1 MVLFVLAALVAGSSV
16 AVAQILPDDERQI
29 RWSQEDS
36 LSRYHRSAGP
46 APVTVATEG
55 IEQSERLM
63 TLDEAIRLTLQHSE
77 VIRVLTGVSASPSGA
92 TIYDT
97 AIATTSIDQAKAVFD
112 PVFRANSSFR
122 HTEIPGLNNTATAI
136 LQSRTGGNNS
146 SVELSDLNTFGG
158 TTDFTVANTLDNP
171 AVAGFLNRNAPS
183 ATLSYTQPL
192 LAGFGRDANTAP
204 IVIARYQQEVSYF
217 QFKDSMQELVRG
229 TISAYWSLVQARTEL
244 WAREIQVDQ
253 SQKAYNRLEAQFR
266 SELVNQGDVAQP
278 KLAYANF
285 RANLIAAQ
293 ANVLQREAALRN
305 MIGLPPEDGERI
317 VPSTPPTRDQIEFRW
332 EEINDTAQSRRPDLV
347 ELNLVL
353 MADQRRLIQSRNL
366 AKPQLDAVALQDW
379 NGLSGRVGSGNQLS
393 SGLGENNSWTMGV
406 NFSVPLSL
414 RQSRAQVRNQEL
426 LIAKDRANI
435 RQNLHQIEHLLAT
448 SLRTIDQ
455 NFLQYEA
462 FRDARQAAKEN
473 LEVRVQRLSIGTE
486 NFLNFLQGVTDWGN
500 AVASEA
506 QSLATYNTELA
517 GLERQTGTI
526 LETHGI
532 RFIEERFASIGT
544 HGRCFDEECY
554 PRDLRPQ
561 DPRPRYEDSGKAA
574 EESFDLEDF
583 PRRRGDKLRLPETP
597 QFDEPETPLPAGS
610 E

>member
-1 MVLFVLAALVAGSSV
+1 MVLFVLVALAACSLDAR
-16 AVAQILPDDERQI
+16 AQLLDDDERHI

-36 LSRYHRSAGP
+36 VSRYHRSAGP
-46 APVTVATEG
+46 APITVATED

-77 VIRVLTGVSASPSGA
+77 VIRVLTGVSASPSGS

-112 PVFRANSSFR
+112 PVFKANSSFR
-122 HTEIPGLNNTATAI
+122 HREIPGLNNAGTAI
-136 LQSRTGGNNS
+136 VGSRIGGNDS

-158 TTDFTVANTLDNP
+158 LLDFQVANSLDNP

-192 LAGFGRDANTAP
+192 LAGSGRDANTAP

-266 SELVNQGDVAQP
+266 SGLAHQGDVAQP

-293 ANVLQREAALRN
+293 ANVIQREAALRN

-317 VPSTPPTRDQIEFRW
+317 VPSTPPTRDQIQFRW
-332 EEINDTAQSRRPDLV
+332 EEINDTAQSRRPDLI

-353 MADQRRLIQSRNL
+353 MADQKRLVQNRN
-366 AKPQLDAVALQDW
+366 AAQPQLDAIALQEW
-379 NGLSGRVGSGNQLS
+379 NGLSGRVLGGNQLS
-393 SGLGENNSWTMGV
+393 SGLGDNNSWTMGV
-406 NFSVPLSL
+406 SFSVPLTL

-426 LIAKDRANI
+426 LIARDRANI
-435 RQNLHQIEHLLAT
+435 QQNLHQIEHQLAT

-455 NFLQYEA
+455 SFLQYEA

-473 LEVRVQRLSIGTE
+473 LEVRVQRLFTGNE

-544 HGRCFDEECY
+544 RGRCFNDECY

-561 DPRPRYEDSGKAA
+561 DPIPRYEDSGKAA
-574 EESFDLEDF
+574 EESFDLQDF
-583 PRRRGDKLRLPETP
+583 PRQRGDKLRLPETP
-597 QFDEPETPLPAGS
+597 QF
-610 E
+610 

>member
-1 MVLFVLAALVAGSSV
+1 M
-16 AVAQILPDDERQI
+16 
-29 RWSQEDS
+29 
-36 LSRYHRSAGP
+36 
-46 APVTVATEG
+46 
-55 IEQSERLM
+55 
-63 TLDEAIRLTLQHSE
+63 
-77 VIRVLTGVSASPSGA
+77 
-92 TIYDT
+92 
-97 AIATTSIDQAKAVFD
+97 
-112 PVFRANSSFR
+112 
-122 HTEIPGLNNTATAI
+122 
-136 LQSRTGGNNS
+136 
-146 SVELSDLNTFGG
+146 
-158 TTDFTVANTLDNP
+158 
-171 AVAGFLNRNAPS
+171 
-183 ATLSYTQPL
+183 
-192 LAGFGRDANTAP
+192 
-204 IVIARYQQEVSYF
+204 
-217 QFKDSMQELVRG
+217 
-229 TISAYWSLVQARTEL
+229 VQARTEL

-266 SELVNQGDVAQP
+266 SGLAHQGDVAQP

-317 VPSTPPTRDQIEFRW
+317 VPSTPPTRDQIQFRW

-347 ELNLVL
+347 ELNLIL
-353 MADQRRLIQSRNL
+353 MADQKRLVQSRNL
-366 AKPQLDAVALQDW
+366 AQPQLDAVALQQW
-379 NGLSGRVGSGNQLS
+379 NGLSGRVLSGNQLS
-393 SGLGENNSWTMGV
+393 SGLGDHNNWTMGIS
-406 NFSVPLSL
+406 FSVPLSL
-414 RQSRAQVRNQEL
+414 RTSRAQVRNQEL

-435 RQNLHQIEHLLAT
+435 QQNLHQIEHLLAT

-473 LEVRVQRLSIGTE
+473 LEVRVQRLFTGNE

-544 HGRCFDEECY
+544 RGRCFEEECY

-561 DPRPRYEDSGKAA
+561 TSESRYEDSGKPA
-574 EESFDLEDF
+574 EEFFDLQDF
-583 PRRRGDKLRLPETP
+583 PRRRGDRLRLPETP
-597 QFDEPETPLPAGS
+597 QFDDPETSMPDVS
-610 E
+610 K